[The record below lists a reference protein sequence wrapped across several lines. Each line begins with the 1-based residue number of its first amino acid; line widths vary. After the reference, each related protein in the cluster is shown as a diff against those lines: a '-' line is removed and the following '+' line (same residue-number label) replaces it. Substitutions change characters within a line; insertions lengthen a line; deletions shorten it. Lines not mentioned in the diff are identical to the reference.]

1 MRDYLWCKSKLGWK
15 IFWCK
20 IPWVPP
26 LKYLRNVVSRIHPP
40 QMKNWTGIGTFEFW
54 VVKNTPLRM
63 CGVETNRCIPY
74 GYRLVCFKVKWLQD
88 SYHKNV
94 PRYTVLTGIRL
105 GRTRTV
111 RIPDPMRSSSGSAH
125 TCHSAVQSHSASRDT
140 DPSGYRSH
148 QLLCRC
154 RVSYKRT
161 LWGKGISKIISWFSI

>member
-1 MRDYLWCKSKLGWK
+1 MFSVHGIVNLSLALLDFILTEALDIGVTPEIAFTIAACSASSSRYATALTIKLQK
-15 IFWCK
+15 TFL
-20 IPWVPP
+20 VPII
-26 LKYLRNVVSRIHPP
+26 NTQSRKRKVFGLICV
-40 QMKNWTGIGTFEFW
+40 IC
-54 VVKNTPLRM
+54 L
-63 CGVETNRCIPY
+63 
-74 GYRLVCFKVKWLQD
+74 KVKRLQD

-94 PRYTVLTGIRL
+94 PRYTVLRGIHL
-105 GRTRTV
+105 GRRRTV

-161 LWGKGISKIISWFSI
+161 L